1 MKKKILSVCC
11 LIGMLICVT
20 VAANFS
26 KEEQVAATFA
36 MQSEED
42 IDKQLQDEIRN
53 EIPKEA
59 VLEESESFAD
69 SPESSLSEELSA
81 DDVESESNRDCED
94 DEDSEY
100 QNLAIADVHNYVNV
114 RSEPNTDSEILGKM
128 YDGSVAQIL
137 EVTGEEGEE
146 WFKVVSGSVEGY
158 IKAEYFISG
167 EDALE
172 VIEEYIIR
180 YARIVA
186 DRLNVRQEP
195 DINSKK
201 IGYID
206 FDEKVKL
213 IEYGEEWS
221 KVQYTED
228 KTGFVST
235 QYIVVEEEF
244 IYAKSIEEEQ
254 AELAALAALAAR
266 EQSANENISDVPVL
280 QVSPPA
286 TDYASVSE
294 LRMAIVEYAMQYL
307 GNRYIM
313 GGKSLAGGTDCSGF
327 TCYIFREFG
336 INLSRVPTGQW
347 GSNGRLIF
355 AEEVQPGDI
364 VCYSSKANTCTHVGI
379 YIGDGKIIHS
389 ANSRDGVII
398 SNMYY
403 DNTFIGIKNVID

>member
-1 MKKKILSVCC
+1 M
-11 LIGMLICVT
+11 
-20 VAANFS
+20 
-26 KEEQVAATFA
+26 
-36 MQSEED
+36 
-42 IDKQLQDEIRN
+42 
-53 EIPKEA
+53 
-59 VLEESESFAD
+59 
-69 SPESSLSEELSA
+69 
-81 DDVESESNRDCED
+81 
-94 DEDSEY
+94 
-100 QNLAIADVHNYVNV
+100 
-114 RSEPNTDSEILGKM
+114 
-128 YDGSVAQIL
+128 
-137 EVTGEEGEE
+137 
-146 WFKVVSGSVEGY
+146 
-158 IKAEYFISG
+158 
-167 EDALE
+167 
-172 VIEEYIIR
+172 
-180 YARIVA
+180 
-186 DRLNVRQEP
+186 
-195 DINSKK
+195 
-201 IGYID
+201 
-206 FDEKVKL
+206 
-213 IEYGEEWS
+213 
-221 KVQYTED
+221 
-228 KTGFVST
+228 
-235 QYIVVEEEF
+235 EEEF

-266 EQSANENISDVPVL
+266 EQSANENTADSPVL

>member
-180 YARIVA
+180 YARIIA

-266 EQSANENISDVPVL
+266 EQSANENTADSPVL

-347 GSNGRLIF
+347 SSNGRLIF

>member
-1 MKKKILSVCC
+1 M
-11 LIGMLICVT
+11 T

-266 EQSANENISDVPVL
+266 EQSANENTADSPVL
-280 QVSPPA
+280 QVSPSA